1 MNTALILDIIFAAAL
16 ILSVLIGAKRGLFK
30 SLMSLVVIIAALIG
44 ASMLSNMFTEP
55 VTDFVMPKVEQKVDS
70 WLAFP
75 KVSSSEFLSG
85 LTSSDANAA
94 DKSSG
99 IMEKLEQ
106 FGAGSAFL
114 DSVQKATDKATD
126 AVEDAVTDAATAAA
140 RAVVKTIVHAVL
152 FVIFYLVLVVALKLV
167 TKLLDA
173 ALDKIP
179 VVNKVNSIG
188 GAVIGFAEC
197 VLILFM
203 VCYLAP
209 RLGVKVY
216 SENVDQTFIVS
227 FFANHSPSSLIAML
241 NH

>member
-1 MNTALILDIIFAAAL
+1 MNTALVLDIIFAAAL

-44 ASMLSNMFTEP
+44 ASFFANMFTEP
-55 VTDFVMPKVEQKVDS
+55 VTDFVMPKVEQKVEA
-70 WLAFP
+70 WLDIP
-75 KVSSSEFLSG
+75 EGMGSNLLNGVLSSNSN
-85 LTSSDANAA
+85 TS
-94 DKSSG
+94 DKASQ
-99 IMEKLEQ
+99 ILEKLER

-114 DSVQKATDKATD
+114 DSVQEATDKATD
-126 AVEDAVTDAATAAA
+126 TVEDAVTDAATAAA
-140 RAVVKTIVHAVL
+140 RAVVKTIVHAAL
-152 FVIFYLVLVVALKLV
+152 FLAFYLILSIVLKLV
-167 TKLLDA
+167 AKLLDA

-188 GAVIGFAEC
+188 GAAIGLVEC
-197 VLILFM
+197 VLMLF
-203 VCYLAP
+203 VICYLAP

-227 FFANHSPSSLIAML
+227 FFANHSPSSLIALL